1 MCGKWWQDS
10 QSLVTSFPAK
20 HCHRL
25 TMSCLPA
32 PLSCIEYSLSIFLF
46 HFIVIMLR
54 YLKRISW
61 FLLLGYY
68 ELKMC
73 YLGVL
78 YHRWKKYDKAERLYQ
93 KALEINPKLQSAK
106 DNMVLLH
113 KAQNRMANQQWC
125 ITSISPLQSGKLF
138 YETGC
143 HSDQFGQPDE
153 YCHYFVLSC
162 TCEVRKLGS
171 TFPLL

>member
-1 MCGKWWQDS
+1 
-10 QSLVTSFPAK
+10 
-20 HCHRL
+20 
-25 TMSCLPA
+25 
-32 PLSCIEYSLSIFLF
+32 
-46 HFIVIMLR
+46 MLR

-61 FLLLGYY
+61 LLLIGNY
-68 ELKMC
+68 ELKIC

-78 YHRWKKYDKAERLYQ
+78 YHRWKKYDKAEQLYQ

-113 KAQNRMANQQWC
+113 KAQNRMANRQWY
-125 ITSISPLQSGKLF
+125 IASISPLLSRKFF
-138 YETGC
+138 YERGY

-162 TCEVRKLGS
+162 SHEVRKLAL
-171 TFPLL
+171 TLPLL